1 VNGTDALIRLEGMTK
16 TYLQGELTVE
26 VLKGIDLQ
34 IAAGEFVALQGPS
47 GSGKSTLMHLLGLL
61 DRPTAGR
68 YWLQGDDV
76 AGLDDD
82 RLSELRNRL
91 IGFLFQTFY
100 LVPYLTALENV
111 VLPGLYSPGSA
122 RHLRHRAEEL
132 LVQVGLGDRLH
143 FKPTQLSGGQQ
154 QRVALARALVND
166 PQVLLADEPT
176 GQLDSTTSAEIM
188 ELIAGIHRQGRT
200 VVLVTHDAPTAAC
213 AERSIFLQDGRV
225 VHA

>member
-1 VNGTDALIRLEGMTK
+1 MSGTKALIRLEGMTK
-16 TYLQGELTVE
+16 TYQQGELAVE

-61 DRPTAGR
+61 DRPSAGR
-68 YWLQGDDV
+68 YWLQGEDV

-100 LVPYLTALENV
+100 LVPYLSALENV

-143 FKPTQLSGGQQ
+143 FKPSQLSGGQQ
-154 QRVALARALVND
+154 QRVGLARALVND

-176 GQLDSTTSAEIM
+176 GQLDSATSAEIM
-188 ELIAGIHRQGRT
+188 ELIAGIHRQRRT

-213 AERSIFLQDGRV
+213 AERSIFLHDGRV

>member
-1 VNGTDALIRLEGMTK
+1 MSGTKALIRLEGMTK
-16 TYLQGELTVE
+16 TYQQGELAVE

-61 DRPTAGR
+61 DRPSAGR
-68 YWLQGDDV
+68 YWLQGEDV

-100 LVPYLTALENV
+100 LVPYLSALENV

-143 FKPTQLSGGQQ
+143 FKPSQLSGGQQ
-154 QRVALARALVND
+154 QRVGLARALVND

-176 GQLDSTTSAEIM
+176 GQLDSATSAEIM

-200 VVLVTHDAPTAAC
+200 VVLVTHDASTAAC
-213 AERSIFLQDGRV
+213 AERSIFLHDGRV

>member
-1 VNGTDALIRLEGMTK
+1 VSNTETLIRLEGMTK
-16 TYLQGELTVE
+16 TYQQGDLAVE

-61 DRPTAGR
+61 DRPSAGR
-68 YWLQGDDV
+68 YFLQGEDV

-122 RHLRHRAEEL
+122 RHLRRHAEEL

-143 FKPTQLSGGQQ
+143 FKPGQLSGGQQ

-176 GQLDSTTSAEIM
+176 GQLDSATSAEIM

-200 VVLVTHDAPTAAC
+200 VILVTHDVSTAAC
-213 AERSIFLQDGRV
+213 AGRSIFLLDGRV
-225 VHA
+225 ARA

>member
-1 VNGTDALIRLEGMTK
+1 VSGANALIRLEGMSK
-16 TYLQGELTVE
+16 TYQQGELTVE

-61 DRPTAGR
+61 DRPSAGR
-68 YWLQGDDV
+68 YWLQGEDV

-100 LVPYLTALENV
+100 LVPYLSALENV
-111 VLPGLYSPGSA
+111 ALPGLYSPGSA

-176 GQLDSTTSAEIM
+176 GQLDSATSAEIM
-188 ELIAGIHRQGRT
+188 ELLAGIHRQGRT
-200 VVLVTHDAPTAAC
+200 LVLVTHDAPTAAC
-213 AERSIFLQDGRV
+213 AKRSIFLHDGRV

>member
-1 VNGTDALIRLEGMTK
+1 VSGADALIRLVGMTK
-16 TYLQGELTVE
+16 TYQQGELTVE

-61 DRPTAGR
+61 DRPSAGR
-68 YWLQGDDV
+68 YFLQADDV

-100 LVPYLTALENV
+100 LVPYLSALENV

-122 RHLRHRAEEL
+122 RHLRRRAEEL

-143 FKPTQLSGGQQ
+143 FKPSQLSGGQQ

-176 GQLDSTTSAEIM
+176 GQLDSATSAEIM

-200 VVLVTHDAPTAAC
+200 VILVTHDAPTAAF
-213 AERSIFLQDGRV
+213 AGRSIFLLDGRV

>member
-1 VNGTDALIRLEGMTK
+1 MSSADDLIRLEGLTK
-16 TYLQGELTVE
+16 IYHQGELTVE

-61 DRPTAGR
+61 DRPSAGR
-68 YWLQGDDV
+68 YFLQGDDV
-76 AGLDDD
+76 AGLSDD

-111 VLPGLYSPGSA
+111 ILPGLYSSGSA
-122 RHLRHRAEEL
+122 RHLRRRAEEL
-132 LVQVGLGDRLH
+132 LAQVGLADRLH
-143 FKPTQLSGGQQ
+143 FKPSQLSGGQQ

-176 GQLDSTTSAEIM
+176 GQLDSATSAEIM
-188 ELIAGIHRQGRT
+188 ELIADIHRQGRT
-200 VVLVTHDAPTAAC
+200 VILVTHDAATAAC
-213 AERSIFLQDGRV
+213 AGRSIFLLDGRV
-225 VHA
+225 ASA

>member
-1 VNGTDALIRLEGMTK
+1 MSGADALIRLEGMTK
-16 TYLQGELTVE
+16 TYQQGELTVE

-61 DRPTAGR
+61 DRPSAGR
-68 YWLQGDDV
+68 YFLQAEDV

-100 LVPYLTALENV
+100 LVPYLSALENV

-122 RHLRHRAEEL
+122 RHLRRRAEEL

-143 FKPTQLSGGQQ
+143 FKPNQLSGGQQ

-176 GQLDSTTSAEIM
+176 GQLDSATSAEIM

-200 VVLVTHDAPTAAC
+200 VILVTHDASTAAF
-213 AERSIFLQDGRV
+213 AGRSIFLLDGRV

>member
-1 VNGTDALIRLEGMTK
+1 MSGVDPVIRLEGIAK
-16 TYLQGELTVE
+16 TYQQGDLTVQ

-61 DRPTAGR
+61 DRPTSGR
-68 YWLQGDDV
+68 YWLQGEDV
-76 AGLDDD
+76 AGLADD

-91 IGFLFQTFY
+91 LGFLFQTFY
-100 LVPYLTALENV
+100 LVPYIPALENV
-111 VLPGLYSPGSA
+111 MLPGLYGTTPT
-122 RHLRHRAEEL
+122 RRLRQRAEEL

-143 FKPTQLSGGQQ
+143 FKPGQLSGGQQ

-176 GQLDSTTSAEIM
+176 GQLDSATSAEIM
-188 ELIAGIHRQGRT
+188 ELLIGIHRQGRT
-200 VVLVTHDAPTAAC
+200 VILVTHDRDTAAC
-213 AERSIFLQDGRV
+213 AQRRIHLRDGLV
-225 VHA
+225 ASD

>member
-1 VNGTDALIRLEGMTK
+1 MSNAETLIRLEGMTK
-16 TYLQGELTVE
+16 TYQQGDLAVE

-61 DRPTAGR
+61 DRPSAGR
-68 YWLQGDDV
+68 YFLQGEDV

-122 RHLRHRAEEL
+122 RHLRRHAEEL

-143 FKPTQLSGGQQ
+143 FKPGQLSGGQQ
-154 QRVALARALVND
+154 QRVALARALVNG

-176 GQLDSTTSAEIM
+176 GQLDSATSAEIM

-200 VVLVTHDAPTAAC
+200 VILVTHDVSTAAC
-213 AERSIFLQDGRV
+213 AGRSIFLLDGRV
-225 VHA
+225 VRA